1 MIGNTLTKIRRRGKT
16 LGSSFVILALAGSTL
31 FLTSCTTEEGILAGA
46 LTGAA
51 IGGVVGHAHERD
63 HRYRSSRHYY
73 DGPRYYRGRSYH
85 PRYSFRRGRGHAYGR
100 RYRY

>member
-1 MIGNTLTKIRRRGKT
+1 MIGNTLTKIRRQAKA

-31 FLTSCTTEEGILAGA
+31 FLTSCTTEEGIIAGA

-63 HRYRSSRHYY
+63 HRYRSSRRYY
-73 DGPRYYRGRSYH
+73 HDSPRYYRGRSYH
-85 PRYSFRRGRGHAYGR
+85 PRYSSYRGRSYGH